1 MTPSQPQKAWWDT
14 FTTACHTAN
23 VARSPSL
30 AAKKGGVLS
39 QAWSADRCA
48 VGSAA
53 GAARHMAAL

>member
-1 MTPSQPQKAWWDT
+1 
-14 FTTACHTAN
+14 
-23 VARSPSL
+23 
-30 AAKKGGVLS
+30 VLS